1 MHPAPSIIAF
11 TVLSGLGFGLMAWL
25 GAGVPDV
32 SGWVAAVF
40 CALALEL
47 AAAGLLS
54 SLLHLGRPERFIK
67 AFSQWRTSW
76 LSREAVM
83 AMATLA
89 AFTIYAAL
97 WVLAGL
103 RAPAL
108 GLLCAALALGTVFC
122 TAMIYAQMRAVPRWR
137 GPMTPTVFLL
147 AAMAGGALLAGA
159 AAAAPWLLLALA
171 VAIIADWLRGDGA
184 LTASGSHAGTA
195 TALGPAGSVRMLESP
210 HTGSN
215 YLLSEMCHVVG
226 RRHAQRLRWIGL
238 SLACVAPGLLLALPG
253 PGHAVALVA
262 VLSHVAGML
271 VVRWLFFAQAE
282 HVVGFY
288 YGVR

>member
-1 MHPAPSIIAF
+1 
-11 TVLSGLGFGLMAWL
+11 
-25 GAGVPDV
+25 
-32 SGWVAAVF
+32 
-40 CALALEL
+40 
-47 AAAGLLS
+47 
-54 SLLHLGRPERFIK
+54 
-67 AFSQWRTSW
+67 
-76 LSREAVM
+76 M